1 MGKVRYSILIPA
13 YQAASTI
20 ERCLDSILKQQA
32 NYEIIVLNDGSTDNL
47 DEILLKYKDKIKYYK
62 QENKGVAETRN
73 ELIKKA
79 TGDYLLFID
88 SDDYIKDNFFEIL
101 DKYLNKKKNIDVIS
115 FGIEVVDENGK
126 TLSYMSKPELK
137 EECLG
142 EETFKLFVETKATF
156 DTPVGYVYN
165 RNYFLSNKFSY
176 VKGHNHE
183 DFGLTPLTIVKA
195 KRVVSIKDNLYCY
208 VQTSNSITRG
218 NSKEKIRKNA
228 YDILYHYDNLKSII
242 DSDNELSK
250 ESKRYFY
257 SFLANSVILQLNVL
271 EGNDYKEFKK
281 ELQKRNVTK
290 YLFNDTLKRKLKKM
304 FLKLKIS
311 I

>member
-20 ERCLDSILKQQA
+20 ERCLDSVIKQQA
-32 NYEIIVLNDGSTDNL
+32 DYEIIVFDDGSTDNL
-47 DEILLKYKDKIKYYK
+47 AEILLKYKDKIKYYK

-79 TGDYLLFID
+79 TGNYLLFID

-101 DKYLNKKKNIDVIS
+101 DKYLNKNKNVDVIS

-137 EECLG
+137 KECLG
-142 EETFKLFVETKATF
+142 EEAFKLFVETKATF

-176 VKGHNHE
+176 VEGHNHE

-228 YDILYHYDNLKSII
+228 YDILYHYDNLKNII

-250 ESKRYFY
+250 ESKKYFY

-290 YLFNDTLKRKLKKM
+290 YLLNDTLKRKLKKM

>member
-1 MGKVRYSILIPA
+1 MEKVRYSILIPA

-20 ERCLDSILKQQA
+20 ERCLDSILKQQGD
-32 NYEIIVLNDGSTDNL
+32 YEVIVINDGSTDNL
-47 DEILLKYKDKIKYYK
+47 DEVLAKYKNKIRLYK
-62 QENKGVAETRN
+62 QKNKGLAETRN

-79 TGDYLLFID
+79 RGEYILFVD
-88 SDDYIKDNFFEIL
+88 SDDYVKDDYIKVLNCNL
-101 DKYLNKKKNIDVIS
+101 AKYKNVDIIS
-115 FGIEVVDENGK
+115 FGLELVDEHGNN
-126 TLSYMSKPELK
+126 LSYMSKL
-137 EECLG
+137 
-142 EETFKLFVETKATF
+142 ETSSIVSGDDLFVSYINNRINFEPT
-156 DTPVGYVYN
+156 VGYLYN
-165 RNYFLSNKFSY
+165 REFFVKNGFIYA
-176 VKGHNHE
+176 KGHNHE
-183 DFGLTPLTIVKA
+183 DFGLTPLTLVKA